1 MLCEQK
7 AKLISS
13 RVGADAAVK
22 DKRKKDII
30 AANFKGAL
38 DAEIMIAKETGDLQN
53 DSKLRRGLEVPK
65 YNVFRH
71 FSFQMDKQRS
81 RINALWNSW
90 LCIGIHPVTKTYGP
104 SEQSRWRWHSLRC
117 V

>member
-38 DAEIMIAKETGDLQN
+38 DAEIMIAKETGDLQTHGCALESTQLPRLMGLLN
-53 DSKLRRGLEVPK
+53 NPGGGGTLYGVSEPQHTDSM
-65 YNVFRH
+65 F
-71 FSFQMDKQRS
+71 
-81 RINALWNSW
+81 
-90 LCIGIHPVTKTYGP
+90 
-104 SEQSRWRWHSLRC
+104 
-117 V
+117 

>member
-30 AANFKGAL
+30 APNFKGAL
-38 DAEIMIAKETGDLQN
+38 DAEIMIAKEMGDLQN
-53 DSKLRRGLEVPK
+53 DTKLRRGLEVPK
-65 YNVFRH
+65 YNVFTDTFH
-71 FSFQMDKQRS
+71 FKWTSSGAELMPCGTHGC
-81 RINALWNSW
+81 ALKS
-90 LCIGIHPVTKTYGP
+90 TKLPRLMGLLNNP
-104 SEQSRWRWHSLRC
+104 GGGVSLWC

>member
-1 MLCEQK
+1 
-7 AKLISS
+7 
-13 RVGADAAVK
+13 
-22 DKRKKDII
+22 
-30 AANFKGAL
+30 
-38 DAEIMIAKETGDLQN
+38 MIAKETGDLQN

-90 LCIGIHPVTKTYGP
+90 LCIGIHPVMGLLNNPGGGGTLYGV
-104 SEQSRWRWHSLRC
+104 SEPQHTDSMF
-117 V
+117 